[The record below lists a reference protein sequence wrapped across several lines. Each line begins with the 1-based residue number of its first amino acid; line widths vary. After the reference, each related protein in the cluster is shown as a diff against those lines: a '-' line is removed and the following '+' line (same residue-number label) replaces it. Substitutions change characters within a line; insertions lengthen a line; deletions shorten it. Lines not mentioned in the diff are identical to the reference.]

1 MNNVNRKIKNATVT
15 VIDGIEF
22 KSKLEAAVYSKFK
35 DAGIILKYEPSK
47 VVLQDSFTPSFKYY
61 TKESKSK
68 KDLKDKSNS
77 KIREI
82 TYTPDFT
89 LKVNNVHFAFEAK
102 GFQNDA
108 YPIKKKLF
116 MKKLQDWAM
125 IYNYVFIEIFNH
137 KNIEQ
142 AIEIVKEVM
151 NEKH

>member
-1 MNNVNRKIKNATVT
+1 MNKKIKNATVT

-22 KSKLEAAVYSKFK
+22 KSKLEAAVYTKFK
-35 DAGIILKYEPSK
+35 DAGITLKYEPSK
-47 VVLQDSFTPSFKYY
+47 VVLQDSFEPNFKYY
-61 TKESKSK
+61 TKNTKDK
-68 KDLKDKSNS
+68 KILTDKSNC
-77 KIREI
+77 KVREI

-89 LKVNNVHFAFEAK
+89 LKLGNTHFAFEAK

-125 IYNYVFIEIFNH
+125 IYDYVFIEIFNH

-142 AIEIVKEVM
+142 AIEIVKTYNE
-151 NEKH
+151 EKH